1 MENTRKI
8 ITENIDLFPEFQYY
22 VDVVVVKIEE
32 NEVMNPDISV
42 ESCKSLIEWLCK
54 AMLKRIEGLKHS
66 EARINALELSPLMK
80 ETMEKLAE
88 YSGRS
93 IEDNFIKRIVS
104 LVFYL
109 WEIRNARWDI
119 SHGRHS
125 PKLELSTPEF
135 AKMTKQIT
143 DGLVG
148 YILSIFY
155 WDGEIK
161 EMQYEDNADFNSIL
175 DDENPIEGIS
185 YSLALFEQDMPKYIE
200 LYDKFVENNAP
211 NM

>member
-1 MENTRKI
+1 
-8 ITENIDLFPEFQYY
+8 L
-22 VDVVVVKIEE
+22 
-32 NEVMNPDISV
+32 
-42 ESCKSLIEWLCK
+42 CKSI
-54 AMLKRIEGLKHS
+54 LKRIEGWEHS
-66 EARINALELSPLMK
+66 EARINALELAPLMK

-155 WDGEIK
+155 WEGVIK
-161 EMQYEDNADFNSIL
+161 EMQYEDNTDFNLIL
-175 DDENPIEGIS
+175 DEENIVGWIS
-185 YSLALFEQDMPKYIE
+185 YSRALFEQDLPAYISR
-200 LYDKFVENNAP
+200 YDEYIASSSP
-211 NM
+211 NI